1 MIKRFQKPKIIN
13 NEESIG
19 KFESRKES
27 EIEIL
32 NDDCLNYIFG
42 FLQIKDKVKIER
54 VCKRWQEVS
63 KNSWKNIKT
72 LNENVNVWGFNP
84 CIRSSEELTL
94 IFDKVLQRCGH
105 TLTHVDF
112 SFLSVQNNALHHIA
126 IMCPNLQS
134 LNVGKLNLTIPL
146 VEIMTANC
154 QNIKEITFTTCSE
167 ECNDY
172 QLSKFFSVNK
182 KLRYLKITNN
192 ENLTGKFLES
202 LPRDSMQTIIMN
214 DCTKIT
220 SHNIAQV
227 IANFENLRTLS
238 FAENQ
243 YSAFGDS
250 TAIIVSL
257 SKNIE
262 ELRLGALLKL
272 NAKATSSL
280 TNLQILDVTN
290 SEDISNTFLTVLA
303 KNCKKILN
311 LNLSGCTQITDAG
324 INEISRLPKLEE
336 LYIKNL
342 NNVTDQPL
350 KYLPKLKRLSCASS
364 CKIRDDGLCTLIS
377 SCDSIELL
385 DCKHC
390 KCITNNLVDC
400 AIKIT
405 KLRKNGIILKLDVRG
420 TSVDS
425 ESVSDKSPLL
435 DLLLPSTN
443 SSGSNWYFHD
453 YGFHTYNDDDD

>member
-19 KFESRKES
+19 KFEVRKES

-42 FLQIKDKVKIER
+42 FLQIEDKVKIER

-84 CIRSSEELTL
+84 CIRSPEELTL
-94 IFDKVLQRCGH
+94 IFEKVLQRCGH

-112 SFLSVQNNALHHIA
+112 SFLSVQNNALHHVA

-214 DCTKIT
+214 DCTKVT
-220 SHNIAQV
+220 SHNIAQF

-238 FAENQ
+238 FTENQ
-243 YSAFGDS
+243 YLTFDDS

-257 SKNIE
+257 SKNIV

-272 NAKATSSL
+272 NTNATSSL

-303 KNCKKILN
+303 KNW
-311 LNLSGCTQITDAG
+311 CTQITDAG

-342 NNVTDQPL
+342 NNVTDQSL

-364 CKIRDDGLCTLIS
+364 GKIRDDGLCTLIS

-385 DCKHC
+385 DCKH
-390 KCITNNLVDC
+390 L
-400 AIKIT
+400 
-405 KLRKNGIILKLDVRG
+405 
-420 TSVDS
+420 DS
-425 ESVSDKSPLL
+425 ESVNDKSPLL